1 MTENNFNIDINQTT
15 ELTCESC
22 GHNHFEQVFMIRKLS
37 PLLSPTGQPA
47 LIPIPVY
54 ACTKCGTTLIL
65 NSYQK
70 IYDPIRLPK
79 NSSQQTKKLGGF

>member
-22 GHNHFEQVFMIRKLS
+22 GHNHFEQIFMIRKLS

-54 ACTKCGTTLIL
+54 ACTKCGNV
-65 NSYQK
+65 NSEF
-70 IYDPIRLPK
+70 LPK
-79 NSSQQTKKLGGF
+79 DL